1 MKIVVGLGN
10 IGERYRHTRHNVG
23 FRLVERLAAGD
34 NFREDKSQES
44 LICRKGNILLV
55 KPTTFMNE
63 SGRAVRKI
71 MDFYK
76 IGVEDLVLIHDDLDI
91 ELGDYKIQKGKG
103 PKVHNGV
110 SSVES
115 TVQTVDFWR
124 LRVGVDSRK
133 LSRFD
138 GSGADYVL
146 SNFSHE
152 DEELL
157 EDVIEDSCDE
167 LLVTLGL

>member
-10 IGERYRHTRHNVG
+10 IGDRYRLTRHNVG
-23 FRLVERLAAGD
+23 FRVVERLASGES
-34 NFREDKSQES
+34 FREDKAQEAY
-44 LICRKGNILLV
+44 ICKKGNVLLV
-55 KPTTFMNE
+55 KPATFMND

-71 MDFYK
+71 MDFYRISAK
-76 IGVEDLVLIHDDLDI
+76 DLVLVHDDLDI
-91 ELGDYKIQKGKG
+91 ELGDYKIQLGKG

-115 TVQTVDFWR
+115 TVQTSDFWR
-124 LRVGVDSRK
+124 LRIGVDSRT
-133 LSRFD
+133 LRRFD

-146 SNFSHE
+146 SNFSSD
-152 DEELL
+152 DEEVL
-157 EDVIEDSCDE
+157 EDVIEESCDE

>member
-1 MKIVVGLGN
+1 MKIIVGLGN
-10 IGERYRHTRHNVG
+10 IGEKYIRTRHNVG
-23 FRLVERLAAGD
+23 FRVVDKLAGGER
-34 NFREDKSQES
+34 FREDKTQES
-44 LICRKGNILLV
+44 YICRKGNILLV
-55 KPTTFMNE
+55 KPSTFMND

-76 IGVEDLVLIHDDLDI
+76 INVDDLILIHDDLDI

-110 SSVES
+110 NSVELC
-115 TVQTVDFWR
+115 VQNSDFWR

-133 LSRFD
+133 VRRFD
-138 GSGADYVL
+138 GTGADYVL
-146 SNFSHE
+146 ANFSTE
-152 DEELL
+152 DDEVL
-157 EDVIEDSCDE
+157 EDVIDESCDE

>member
-1 MKIVVGLGN
+1 MKIIVGLGN
-10 IGERYRHTRHNVG
+10 IGEKYRRTRHNVG
-23 FRLVERLAAGD
+23 FRVVERLAAGER
-34 NFREDKSQES
+34 FREDTTQEA

-55 KPTTFMNE
+55 KPTTFMND

-76 IGVEDLVLIHDDLDI
+76 ISAKDLVLVHDDLDI
-91 ELGDYKIQKGKG
+91 ELGDYKIQNNKG

-115 TVQTVDFWR
+115 YVQTGDFWR
-124 LRVGVDSRK
+124 LRIGVDSRK
-133 LSRFD
+133 TNSFE

-146 SNFSHE
+146 SNFSSS
-152 DEELL
+152 DEEIL
-157 EDVIEDSCDE
+157 EDVIEESCDE

>member
-10 IGERYRHTRHNVG
+10 IGEKYRNTRHNVG
-23 FRLVERLAAGD
+23 FRVVERLAAGEK
-34 NFREDKSQES
+34 FREDKAQEA
-44 LICRKGNILLV
+44 LICRKGSVLLV

-76 IGVEDLVLIHDDLDI
+76 ISASDLVLVHDDLDI
-91 ELGDYKIQKGKG
+91 ETGDYKIQKGKG
-103 PKVHNGV
+103 PKVHNGI

-115 TVQTVDFWR
+115 TVGTSDFWR
-124 LRVGVDSRK
+124 LRIGVDSRK
-133 LSRFD
+133 TRIFA

-146 SNFSHE
+146 SNFSSE
-152 DEELL
+152 DEDTM
-157 EDVIEDSCDE
+157 EDVIEESCDE

>member
-1 MKIVVGLGN
+1 MKIIVGLGN
-10 IGERYRHTRHNVG
+10 IGDRYRQTRHNVG
-23 FRLVERLAAGD
+23 FRIVEKLAEGER
-34 NFREDKSQES
+34 FREDKAQEAF
-44 LICRKGNILLV
+44 ICRKGNVLLV

-76 IGVEDLVLIHDDLDI
+76 IGVVDLVLVHDDLDI
-91 ELGDYKIQKGKG
+91 ELGDYKIQRGKG

-115 TVQTVDFWR
+115 ATQTNEFWR
-124 LRVGVDSRK
+124 LRIGVDSRK
-133 LSRFD
+133 TNRFD

-146 SNFSHE
+146 SNFSSE
-152 DEELL
+152 DEEIL
-157 EDVIEDSCDE
+157 EDVVEESCDE

>member
-10 IGERYRHTRHNVG
+10 IGDKYRRTRHNVG
-23 FRLVERLAAGD
+23 FRIVERLAGGET
-34 NFREDKSQES
+34 FREDKGQEAY
-44 LICRKGNILLV
+44 ICRKGNILLV
-55 KPTTFMNE
+55 KPTTFMND

-76 IGVEDLVLIHDDLDI
+76 IGPSDLILVHDDLDI
-91 ELGDYKIQKGKG
+91 ELGDYKIQMGKG

-115 TVQTVDFWR
+115 TVQTPDFWR
-124 LRVGVDSRK
+124 LRVGVDNRK
-133 LSRFD
+133 SQRFD

-146 SNFSHE
+146 SNFSGE
-152 DEELL
+152 DEEIL

>member
-10 IGERYRHTRHNVG
+10 IGDRYKRTRHNVG
-23 FRLVERLAAGD
+23 FRIVEKLAAGEI
-34 NFREDKSQES
+34 FREDKSQEA

-71 MDFYK
+71 VDFYK
-76 IGVEDLVLIHDDLDI
+76 IKPIDLVLIHDDLDI
-91 ELGDYKIQKGKG
+91 ELGDYKIQISKG

-115 TVQTVDFWR
+115 TMQTADFWR
-124 LRVGVDSRK
+124 LRIGVDGRK
-133 LSRFD
+133 SNRFD
-138 GSGADYVL
+138 GGGADYVL
-146 SNFSHE
+146 SSFTS
-152 DEELL
+152 EEEETL
-157 EDVIEDSCDE
+157 EDVIEESCDE

>member
-10 IGERYRHTRHNVG
+10 IGDKYRRTRHNVG
-23 FRLVERLAAGD
+23 FRIVERLAAGEQ
-34 NFREDKSQES
+34 FREDKSQEVYM
-44 LICRKGNILLV
+44 CRKGGTLLI
-55 KPTTFMNE
+55 KPATFMND
-63 SGRAVRKI
+63 SGRAVRKV

-76 IGVEDLVLIHDDLDI
+76 IGTSDLVLVHDDLDI
-91 ELGDYKIQKGKG
+91 EIGDYKIQLGKG

-115 TVQTVDFWR
+115 AVISVDFWR

-133 LSRFD
+133 NQRFD
-138 GSGADYVL
+138 GSGSDYVL
-146 SNFSHE
+146 SNFSSA
-152 DEELL
+152 DEEIL
-157 EDVIEDSCDE
+157 EDVIEESCDE

>member
-23 FRLVERLAAGD
+23 FRLVEKLAAGES
-34 NFREDKSQES
+34 FREDKTQEA
-44 LICRKGNILLV
+44 LICRKGNILLI

-76 IGVEDLVLIHDDLDI
+76 IGAEDLVLIHDDLDI
-91 ELGDYKIQKGKG
+91 ELGDYKIQLGKG

-110 SSVES
+110 SSVED
-115 TVQTVDFWR
+115 TVQTTNFWR
-124 LRVGVDSRK
+124 LRVGVDSRNFR
-133 LSRFD
+133 RFD

-146 SNFSHE
+146 SNFSAD
-152 DEELL
+152 DEEVL
-157 EDVIEDSCDE
+157 EDVIEESCDE

>member
-10 IGERYRHTRHNVG
+10 IGDKYRRTRHNVG
-23 FRLVERLAAGD
+23 FRIVEKLAGGES
-34 NFREDKSQES
+34 FREDKSQEAY
-44 LICRKGNILLV
+44 ICRKGSVLLV
-55 KPTTFMNE
+55 KPTTFMND

-76 IGVEDLVLIHDDLDI
+76 INAEDLILVHDDLDI

-115 TVQTVDFWR
+115 TVQTNDFWR
-124 LRVGVDSRK
+124 LRIGVDGRAQN
-133 LSRFD
+133 RFD
-138 GSGADYVL
+138 ESGADYVL
-146 SNFSHE
+146 SNFST
-152 DEELL
+152 DEEDAL
-157 EDVIEDSCDE
+157 EDVIEESCDE

>member
-1 MKIVVGLGN
+1 
-10 IGERYRHTRHNVG
+10 
-23 FRLVERLAAGD
+23 
-34 NFREDKSQES
+34 
-44 LICRKGNILLV
+44 
-55 KPTTFMNE
+55 
-63 SGRAVRKI
+63 

-76 IGVEDLVLIHDDLDI
+76 IGPSDLILVHDDLDI
-91 ELGDYKIQKGKG
+91 ELGDYKIQMGKG

-115 TVQTVDFWR
+115 TVQTPDFWR
-124 LRVGVDSRK
+124 LRVGVDNRK
-133 LSRFD
+133 SQRFD

-146 SNFSHE
+146 SNFSGE
-152 DEELL
+152 DEEIL